1 MCNFAPVFV
10 KDKLKNN
17 MRIFKLF
24 CILYVAITIGSLSSC
39 SEDIDTS
46 NRYTFTGETMGDFL
60 LNREERFSSM
70 IKIFEQ
76 AKMMGLL
83 STYGQ
88 HTLFLPEDTAVT
100 VYLREQYELYDSTL
114 NDPAAETIW
123 TGITSPNLEDL
134 SDSMAVV
141 IANTHLVPFAYEMVD
156 MQEGVLDTRNYNS
169 RYLSISYAV
178 VNEMS
183 RTLINNQSGIIE
195 GDNMVENGV
204 VHVVDAVVSPSTN
217 TIAKHIADQPFFS
230 IFSAAIQKTAF
241 DDKLSDYALQLNG
254 KDYDLGQ
261 KYATCFQC
269 GDAKQLSARYPHTY
283 FAKYTAFIEPDDVF
297 IENGIDSL
305 PALIEKCYEWYG
317 REDEGKFTSPKNALY
332 KFVAYHF
339 LNRELNY
346 NLMVQYKLEHDS
358 YKSEGERG
366 LRADI
371 DRVDYFE
378 TMLGKLVKV
387 CKPLSSS
394 KPEEYQNLFLNFSH
408 RSTKQD
414 FMRKHLDVC
423 IYDMTTFNNMDEK
436 YANFTQGALNGVVH
450 PINRILV
457 YNEDEMQGNVLNERM
472 RFDIASILPELTTN
486 GVRFGRWQKTGGI
499 CSHGDYNIPDG
510 YCKNLVFR
518 DKSTAWHY
526 FCPYS
531 WGCNYLGDEII
542 VVGNYDFEYILP
554 PVPAGTYELRM
565 GYTATS
571 IRSITQ
577 FYFDGKVTGIPVDL
591 KIYATDDRIGWIA
604 DEDTEDNGVE
614 NDKVMRSHGY
624 MKAPDSYNGQS
635 KAAPARSQSGAI
647 RIIIT
652 QKYFDSGEHR
662 LRMKKVDLIEKREF
676 NHDYIEIVP
685 KGVITDPTR
694 PEDRH

>member
-1 MCNFAPVFV
+1 
-10 KDKLKNN
+10 
-17 MRIFKLF
+17 MRILRFIGAF
-24 CILYVAITIGSLSSC
+24 MVALAIGSGFVSC
-39 SEDIDTS
+39 SEEIDTS
-46 NRYTFTGETMGDFL
+46 NRYTFVGETMGDFL
-60 LNREERFSSM
+60 LNREDRFSSM
-70 IKIFEQ
+70 IKIFDQ

-100 VYLREQYELYDSTL
+100 LYLRQQYELYDSTL
-114 NDPAAETIW
+114 NDPNAETVW
-123 TGITSPNLEDL
+123 TGITSPYLEDL

-141 IANTHLVPFAYEMVD
+141 IANTHLVPYTYEMVD
-156 MQEGVLDTRNYNS
+156 MQEGVLDTRNYNA

-195 GDNMVENGV
+195 GDNLVENGV

-217 TIAKHIADQPFFS
+217 TIAKHISDQPFFS
-230 IFSAAIQKTAF
+230 LFAAALQKTAF
-241 DDKLSDYALQLNG
+241 ENNLKDYALQLNG

-269 GDAKQLSARYPHTY
+269 GDAKQMSARYPHTY
-283 FAKYTAFIEPDDVF
+283 FAKYTAFVETDDVF
-297 IENGIDSL
+297 AENGINNVDD
-305 PALIEKCYEWYG
+305 LIEKCYEWYG
-317 REDEGKFTSPKNALY
+317 REDELEFTSPNNALY

-339 LNRELNY
+339 LDRELNY

-358 YKSEGERG
+358 YKSEGSTG
-366 LRADI
+366 LRPDI

-378 TMLGKLVKV
+378 TLLGKLVKV

-394 KPEEYQNLFLNFSH
+394 KVEESQNLFLNFSH

-436 YANFTQGALNGVVH
+436 YADFTQGALNGVVH

-457 YNEDEMQGNVLNERM
+457 YNEAEMQGNVLNERM

-486 GVRFGRWQKTGGI
+486 GVRFGRWQKTGGT

-518 DKSTAWHY
+518 DKSTVWHY

-554 PVPAGTYELRM
+554 PVPAGTYELRL
-565 GYTATS
+565 GYTATN
-571 IRSITQ
+571 IRAVTQ
-577 FYFDGKVTGIPVDL
+577 FYVDGKVTGIPVDL
-591 KIYATDDRIGWIA
+591 KIYAYDERIGWI
-604 DEDTEDNGVE
+604 EDKETEDEGVE

-624 MKAPDSYNGQS
+624 MKAPDSYYCQHSSG
-635 KAAPARSQSGAI
+635 KLARDFNGAI

-652 QKYFDSGEHR
+652 QKYFDGGHHK
-662 LRMKKVDLIEKREF
+662 LRMKKVDQIEKREF

-685 KGVITDPTR
+685 KGIITDPTR

>member
-1 MCNFAPVFV
+1 
-10 KDKLKNN
+10 
-17 MRIFKLF
+17 MRILRFIGAF
-24 CILYVAITIGSLSSC
+24 MVALAIGSGFVSC

-46 NRYTFTGETMGDFL
+46 NRYTFVGETMGDFL
-60 LNREERFSSM
+60 LNREDRFSSM
-70 IKIFEQ
+70 IKIFDQ

-100 VYLREQYELYDSTL
+100 LYLREQYELYDSTL
-114 NDPAAETIW
+114 NDPNAETVW
-123 TGITSPNLEDL
+123 TGITSPYLEDL

-141 IANTHLVPFAYEMVD
+141 IANTHLVPYAYEMVD

-195 GDNMVENGV
+195 GDNLVENGV

-217 TIAKHIADQPFFS
+217 TIAKHISDQPFFS
-230 IFSAAIQKTAF
+230 LFAAALQKTAF
-241 DDKLSDYALQLNG
+241 ENNLKDYALQLNG

-269 GDAKQLSARYPHTY
+269 GDAKQMSARYPHTY
-283 FAKYTAFIEPDDVF
+283 FAKYTAFVETDDVF
-297 IENGIDSL
+297 AENGINNIDD
-305 PALIEKCYEWYG
+305 LIEKCYEWYG
-317 REDEGKFTSPKNALY
+317 REDELEFTSPNNALY

-378 TMLGKLVKV
+378 TMLGTLVKV

-408 RSTKQD
+408 RSTKQE

-436 YANFTQGALNGVVH
+436 YADFTQSALNGVVH

-457 YNEDEMQGNVLNERM
+457 YNEAEMQGNVLNERM

-486 GVRFGRWQKTGGI
+486 GVRFGRWQKTGGT

-518 DKSTAWHY
+518 DKSTVWHY

-542 VVGNYDFEYILP
+542 VVGNYDFEYVLP

-571 IRSITQ
+571 IRAVTQ
-577 FYFDGKVTGIPVDL
+577 FYVDGKVTGIPVDL
-591 KIYATDDRIGWIA
+591 KIKATDDRIGWI
-604 DEDTEDNGVE
+604 DDKDTEDNGVE

-635 KAAPARSQSGAI
+635 TPAPARSQSGAI

-652 QKYFDSGEHR
+652 QKYFDAGEHR

-685 KGVITDPTR
+685 KGIITDPTR